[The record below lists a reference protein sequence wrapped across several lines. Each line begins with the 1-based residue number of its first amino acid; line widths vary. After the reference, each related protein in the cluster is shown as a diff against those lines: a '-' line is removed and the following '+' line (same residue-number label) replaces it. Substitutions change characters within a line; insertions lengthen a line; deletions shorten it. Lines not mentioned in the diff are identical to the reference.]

1 MRRCKGKPEDRGE
14 MDHHKNYLELLA
26 VVLTLKALCEDWKPD
41 PDAAF
46 VDAFSANWYKF
57 SFYTF
62 PLCNWGE

>member
-1 MRRCKGKPEDRGE
+1 MRRCKGKLEDRGE

-46 VDAFSANWYKF
+46 VDAFSANW
-57 SFYTF
+57 
-62 PLCNWGE
+62 